1 MFTDCHT
8 HTPAPGAIASGAPE
22 QVRRWLADGAP
33 GAFSVGIHPWA
44 TAALSA
50 QALAAQLSDVEMLA
64 RCERV
69 VAIGEAGFDRLRG
82 GSRAV
87 QREAFLAQAKIAEAV
102 GKPLVLHVV
111 KDIDDVLA
119 ARRGLRAGVPWIW
132 HGFRGNALQ
141 AAQIMRSYPGIY
153 LSFGEKFNKAAPAA
167 VVPSCLL
174 VETDE
179 SALPV
184 DEIAARVDASRGS
197 IPGSTLS
204 LAGANLQRLLGGCGV
219 FPEQS
224 R

>member
-1 MFTDCHT
+1 M
-8 HTPAPGAIASGAPE
+8 
-22 QVRRWLADGAP
+22 
-33 GAFSVGIHPWA
+33 
-44 TAALSA
+44 
-50 QALAAQLSDVEMLA
+50 
-64 RCERV
+64 
-69 VAIGEAGFDRLRG
+69 
-82 GSRAV
+82 
-87 QREAFLAQAKIAEAV
+87 AQAKIAEAV

-111 KDIDDVLA
+111 KGIDDVLV
-119 ARRGLRAGVPWIW
+119 ARRELRSGVPWIW
-132 HGFRGNALQ
+132 HGFRDNALQ

-153 LSFGEKFNKAAPAA
+153 LSFGEKFNEASPAA
-167 VVPSCLL
+167 VLPDRLL

-184 DEIAARVDASRGS
+184 SEIASRLDNARGS

>member
-1 MFTDCHT
+1 MITDCHT
-8 HTPAPGAIASGAPE
+8 HTPAHGAIASGSPE

-44 TAALSA
+44 TAALSPE
-50 QALAAQLSDVEMLA
+50 ALAAQLSEVEMLA

-82 GSRAV
+82 GSPAV
-87 QREAFLAQAKIAEAV
+87 QREAFVAQAKIADAV

-111 KDIDDVLA
+111 KGIDDVLA
-119 ARRGLRAGVPWIW
+119 ARRELRSGVPWIW

-141 AAQIMRSYPGIY
+141 SAQIMRSYPGIY
-153 LSFGEKFNKAAPAA
+153 LSFGEKFNEEAPAA
-167 VVPSCLL
+167 VLPDRIL
-174 VETDE
+174 VKTDE
-179 SALPV
+179 SSLTIS
-184 DEIAARVDASRGS
+184 EIASRLDNARGS

>member
-1 MFTDCHT
+1 MITDCHT
-8 HTPAPGAIASGAPE
+8 HTPAHGAIASGSPE

-44 TAALSA
+44 TAALSPE
-50 QALAAQLSDVEMLA
+50 ALAAQLSEIEMLA
-64 RCERV
+64 RCGRV

-82 GSRAV
+82 GSPAV
-87 QREAFLAQAKIAEAV
+87 QREAFMAQAKIAEAV

-111 KDIDDVLA
+111 KGIDDVLV
-119 ARRGLRAGVPWIW
+119 ARRELRSGVPWIW

-141 AAQIMRSYPGIY
+141 SAQIMRSYPGIY
-153 LSFGEKFNKAAPAA
+153 LSFGEKFNKEAPAA
-167 VVPSCLL
+167 VLPDRIL

-184 DEIAARVDASRGS
+184 SEIASRLDNARGS

>member
-1 MFTDCHT
+1 MITDCHT
-8 HTPAPGAIASGAPE
+8 HTPAPGAIASGSPE
-22 QVRRWLADGAP
+22 EVRRWLADGAP

-44 TAALSA
+44 TTALSPE
-50 QALAAQLSDVEMLA
+50 ALAAQLSEVEMLA

-82 GSRAV
+82 GSPAV
-87 QREAFLAQAKIAEAV
+87 QREAFMAQAKIAEAV

-111 KDIDDVLA
+111 KGIDDVLV
-119 ARRGLRAGVPWIW
+119 ARRELRSGVPWIW

-141 AAQIMRSYPGIY
+141 AAQIVRSYPGIY
-153 LSFGEKFNKAAPAA
+153 LSFGEKFNEASSAA
-167 VVPSCLL
+167 VLPDRLL

-179 SALPV
+179 SLLTISA
-184 DEIAARVDASRGS
+184 IASQLDNARGS

>member
-1 MFTDCHT
+1 MLTDCHT
-8 HTPAPGAIASGAPE
+8 HTPAPGAIASGSPE

-44 TAALSA
+44 TEALPPE
-50 QALAAQLSDVEMLA
+50 ALAAQLSDVEMLA

-87 QREAFLAQAKIAEAV
+87 QREALVAQAKIAEAV

-111 KDIDDVLA
+111 KGVDDVLA
-119 ARRGLRAGVPWIW
+119 ARRGLRARVPWIW
-132 HGFRGNALQ
+132 HSFRGNPIQ
-141 AAQIMRSYPGIY
+141 AAQIMRSCPGIY
-153 LSFGEKFNKAAPAA
+153 LSFGENFNKAAPA
-167 VVPSCLL
+167 VVLPDCLL

-179 SALPV
+179 STLPV
-184 DEIAARVDASRGS
+184 GEIAARVDASRGS
-197 IPGSTLS
+197 MPGSTLS

>member
-1 MFTDCHT
+1 MITDCHT
-8 HTPAPGAIASGAPE
+8 HTPAHGAIASGSPE

-44 TAALSA
+44 TAALSPE
-50 QALAAQLSDVEMLA
+50 ALAAQLSEIEMLA
-64 RCERV
+64 RCGRV

-82 GSRAV
+82 GSPAV
-87 QREAFLAQAKIAEAV
+87 QREAFMAQAKIAV

-111 KDIDDVLA
+111 KGIDDVLV
-119 ARRGLRAGVPWIW
+119 ARRELRSGVPWIW

-153 LSFGEKFNKAAPAA
+153 LSFGEKFNEASPAA
-167 VVPSCLL
+167 VLPDRLL

-184 DEIAARVDASRGS
+184 SEIASRLDNARGS

>member
-1 MFTDCHT
+1 MITDCHT
-8 HTPAPGAIASGAPE
+8 HTPAPCAIASGSPE
-22 QVRRWLADGAP
+22 QVRRWLTDGAP

-44 TAALSA
+44 TVALSPE
-50 QALAAQLSDVEMLA
+50 ALPVQLSEVEMLA

-82 GSRAV
+82 GSPEV
-87 QREAFLAQAKIAEAV
+87 QREAFLAQARIAEAV
-102 GKPLVLHVV
+102 GKPLMLHVV
-111 KDIDDVLA
+111 KGIDDILA
-119 ARRGLRAGVPWIW
+119 ARRSLGASVPWIW
-132 HGFRGNALQ
+132 HGFRGNVVQ

-153 LSFGEKFNKAAPAA
+153 LSFGEKFNEVSAA
-167 VVPSCLL
+167 VVLPDRLL

-184 DEIAARVDASRGS
+184 SEIASRLDVARGS